1 MLSGVT
7 QVLVSTEVA
16 GEEPPARRHQRQR
29 QQQQQQHQQTG
40 IDGECLLSGLIAPHL
55 EDLTVAV
62 NERGRGGMCCW
73 QPASRRAHARVGAHA
88 TEEEEEDACKKRGFK
103 KGGREKEGE
112 GESNANSAVQASNH
126 KMYCSSEV
134 SVEHRR
140 EGGGGWG
147 GGRPP
152 TPVHLRGRTIPTE
165 SWVWTPCR
173 R

>member
-1 MLSGVT
+1 MSQWVPPLAVAIHKRQVQVFVSYEGLSLLLLSGVT

-73 QPASRRAHARVGAHA
+73 QPASRPARARWCAR
-88 TEEEEEDACKKRGFK
+88 R
-103 KGGREKEGE
+103 
-112 GESNANSAVQASNH
+112 
-126 KMYCSSEV
+126 
-134 SVEHRR
+134 
-140 EGGGGWG
+140 
-147 GGRPP
+147 
-152 TPVHLRGRTIPTE
+152 RGRTQGKGE
-165 SWVWTPCR
+165 VLKR
-173 R
+173 RKSRRKRRRERLRLQRRKVVTDPKLYLISARYQPKNA